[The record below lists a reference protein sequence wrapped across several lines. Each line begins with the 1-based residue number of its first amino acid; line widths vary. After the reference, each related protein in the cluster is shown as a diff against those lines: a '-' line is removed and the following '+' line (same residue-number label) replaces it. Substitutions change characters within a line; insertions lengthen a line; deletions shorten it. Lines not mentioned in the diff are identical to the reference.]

1 LLLFLLWLLQG
12 EVDME
17 KYIIVSGNVVDGF
30 EFYGPFDTHE
40 EAQDV
45 ALEELMEWHIATLQS
60 P

>member
-1 LLLFLLWLLQG
+1 
-12 EVDME
+12 ME
-17 KYIIVSGNVVDGF
+17 KYIIVAGNVVDGF

-45 ALEELMEWHIATLQS
+45 ALEELLEWHIATLQS